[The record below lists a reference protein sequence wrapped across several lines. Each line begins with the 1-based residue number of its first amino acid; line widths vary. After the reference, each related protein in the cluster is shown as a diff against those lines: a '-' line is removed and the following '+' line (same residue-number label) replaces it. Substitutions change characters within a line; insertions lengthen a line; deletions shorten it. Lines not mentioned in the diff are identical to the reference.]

1 MPRHTEFVITE
12 SSIRTIEPNIYVVDI
27 SGRLHLGNTLQSLE
41 NYILQLIGNG
51 VRRLIINLAGL
62 NYIDSAGAGML
73 IACNGQMEQN
83 QGRMRIAGARGVVA
97 TAFETIHIER
107 VVPLDPDV
115 DTASRQL
122 G

>member
-1 MPRHTEFVITE
+1 
-12 SSIRTIEPNIYVVDI
+12 
-27 SGRLHLGNTLQSLE
+27 
-41 NYILQLIGNG
+41 
-51 VRRLIINLAGL
+51 LAGL